1 MKSFYLSFSISMAA
15 VIDHV
20 LAYPGMA
27 AKLNE
32 VSKLIKRNNPVD
44 TNVLLGDLAKGHTTI
59 AGTTIFDCLAD
70 KIDCY
75 DTTVKVSPNSKRLI
89 VDVRYSQLL

>member
-1 MKSFYLSFSISMAA
+1 MKFSYISFGVSIAA

-20 LAYPGMA
+20 LAYPGMG

-32 VSKLIKRNNPVD
+32 INKLAKRNNPVGS
-44 TNVLLGDLAKGHTTI
+44 NILLGDLAQGHTTV

-75 DTTVKVSPNSKRLI
+75 DTTVKVSPSAREAI
-89 VDVRYSQLL
+89 ACTH